1 MSMISDLREV
11 LRDWASRMPHL
22 VREPWMARL
31 PWAVR
36 SEEDPSR
43 HGQQPLVPAAS
54 IAGRALVTVIAIMT
68 FLAGL
73 TAGAAQ
79 LVGEASA
86 GWRSSVA
93 REVTIQVRPA
103 PARDVDADVSR
114 AVDLARATPG
124 VTSVR
129 AYTRAESERLLEPWL
144 GTGLNFDEL
153 PVPRIIVLQ
162 VDTERRPDFGA
173 LRRSLADTVRGAT
186 LDDHRLWID
195 RLGTMANTLV
205 LLGIGIM
212 ILVLAATGLAVV
224 FATRG
229 AMAGNRE
236 IVEVLHFVGASD
248 DYIAREFQK
257 HFLRL
262 GMRGGVIGGACA
274 ALFFLG
280 AGVLAATVVAT
291 PGGTQIQALFGTI
304 DLGGGG
310 YLAIAAIAVVVAG
323 LTAIVSRLTVRRT
336 LLELG

>member
-1 MSMISDLREV
+1 MSTTDAWREALAGWTQRLAA
-11 LRDWASRMPHL
+11 LRDGGWRDL
-22 VREPWMARL
+22 L
-31 PWAVR
+31 PGAATDAD
-36 SEEDPSR
+36 DPTR

-54 IAGRALVTVIAIMT
+54 ISGRALVTVIAIMT

-73 TAGAAQ
+73 TAGTAQ
-79 LVGEASA
+79 LVAEASA

-93 REVTIQVRPA
+93 REVTIQVRPTA
-103 PARDVDADVSR
+103 ARDVDADVAR
-114 AVDLARATPG
+114 AVELARATPG
-124 VTSVR
+124 VLAVR

-144 GTGLNFDEL
+144 GVGLNFDEL
-153 PVPRIIVLQ
+153 PVPRIVVLQ
-162 VDTERRPDFGA
+162 IDPQRRPDFGT
-173 LRRSLADTVRGAT
+173 LRRSLADSVRGAS

-262 GMRGGVIGGACA
+262 GLRGGVIGGAFA
-274 ALFFLG
+274 AAFFLG
-280 AGVLAATVVAT
+280 AGILASTVVAT
-291 PGGTQIQALFGTI
+291 PGGAQIEALFGTV
-304 DLGGGG
+304 DLGAGG
-310 YLAIAAIAVVVAG
+310 YLAIAAIATVVAA
-323 LTAIVSRLTVRRT
+323 LTAVVSRLTVRRT

>member
-1 MSMISDLREV
+1 MTDAWREV
-11 LRDWASRMPHL
+11 LSGWTHRLAALRGGGWRDL
-22 VREPWMARL
+22 L
-31 PWAVR
+31 PGAP
-36 SEEDPSR
+36 EADADDPSR

-54 IAGRALVTVIAIMT
+54 ISGRALVTVIAIMT

-73 TAGAAQ
+73 TAGTAQ
-79 LVGEASA
+79 LVAEASA

-93 REVTIQVRPA
+93 REVTIQVRPTA
-103 PARDVDADVSR
+103 ARDVDADVAR
-114 AVDLARATPG
+114 AVELARATPG
-124 VTSVR
+124 VLSVR

-144 GTGLNFDEL
+144 GVGLNFDEL
-153 PVPRIIVLQ
+153 PVPRIVVLQ
-162 VDTERRPDFGA
+162 IDPQRRPDFGA
-173 LRRSLADTVRGAT
+173 LRRSLADTVRGAS

-205 LLGIGIM
+205 LLGIGIL

-262 GMRGGVIGGACA
+262 GLRGGLIGGACA

-280 AGVLAATVVAT
+280 ASLLAATVVAT
-291 PGGTQIQALFGTI
+291 PGGAQIEALFGTV
-304 DLGGGG
+304 DLGAGG
-310 YLAIAAIAVVVAG
+310 YLAIVAIAAVVAA